1 MQNNYIKIIKK
12 LIKFIP
18 EDTVDKNNN
27 NILHILA
34 ELKDEKLMEN
44 ILEDYLKNGSIKNL
58 INNKNEDGNT
68 VLHLAAEKKNNNVID
83 LLIDYGANPRIT
95 NNKGLFLANRDVP
108 ISNQSGGSKPPR
120 SITPIKGTRKV

>member
-18 EDTVDKNNN
+18 EDRVDKNNN

-95 NNKGLFLANRDVP
+95 NNKGLFLANRDQP
-108 ISNQSGGSKPPR
+108 ISNQSGGSKSPR